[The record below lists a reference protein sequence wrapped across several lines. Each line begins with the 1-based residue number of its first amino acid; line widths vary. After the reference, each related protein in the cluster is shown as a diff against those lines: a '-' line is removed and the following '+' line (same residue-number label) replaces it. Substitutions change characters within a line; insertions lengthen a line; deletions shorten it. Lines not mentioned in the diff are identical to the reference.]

1 MGEGERDGE
10 KNKEDETGL
19 QGTWA
24 DETND
29 NFARFDE
36 DGNPITRD
44 DWIEGIFQVGDVPDL
59 SDCRDEWVR
68 ERFISAKQAT
78 DIGKLA
84 IGELTVSQEILKASK
99 EFSEAIEESRELI
112 AAEISQLTDNFNNI
126 LVKVIEKLSGKD
138 DDS

>member
-1 MGEGERDGE
+1 MGEGERDR
-10 KNKEDETGL
+10 KESIQGGDEMGV
-19 QGTWA
+19 QGVWL
-24 DETND
+24 DEAGD
-29 NFARFDE
+29 YA
-36 DGNPITRD
+36 TRD
-44 DWIEGIFQVGDVPDL
+44 NWIEKIFQVGDVPDL

-126 LVKVIEKLSGKD
+126 LVRVIEKLSSEGD
-138 DDS
+138 NP